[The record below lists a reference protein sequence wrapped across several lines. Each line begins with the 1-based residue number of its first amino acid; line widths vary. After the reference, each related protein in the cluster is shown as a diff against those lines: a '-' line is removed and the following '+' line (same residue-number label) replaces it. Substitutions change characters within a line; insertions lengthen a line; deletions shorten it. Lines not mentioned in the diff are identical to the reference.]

1 MAKSKSGGKTA
12 GQKRGAGGRFL
23 PGCSA
28 GPGRGNAANGRKKAE
43 YESVFMAK
51 CSIEDWAVIVERAVT
66 DARNGSWRAR
76 EWLAK
81 HLLPDLSAA
90 VGPESARAEVIAGL
104 RELMAS
110 EEGSALALQHLREK
124 CAELRE
130 SN

>member
-1 MAKSKSGGKTA
+1 MAKSKSAGESA
-12 GQKRGAGGRFL
+12 GQQRGPGGRFL
-23 PGCSA
+23 PGCSP

-43 YESVFMAK
+43 YEAVFMAK
-51 CSIEDWAVIVERAVT
+51 CSIADWSAIVERAVT

-90 VGPESARAEVIAGL
+90 VGAESAKAEVIAGL

-124 CAELRE
+124 CAELRG